1 MEVIKMIK
9 LTLEAARINIGYT
22 QKEAAERFGMH
33 YQTLA
38 KLEEDSTNAPYS
50 FIQDIPHVYRIS
62 PDNIFFGRKNEFIRL
77 LQTGDKLVNA

>member
-1 MEVIKMIK
+1 MIK

-50 FIQDIPHVYRIS
+50 FIQDIPNVYRIS
-62 PDNIFFGRKNEFIRL
+62 PDNIFLVAKTSLFVYCRL
-77 LQTGDKLVNA
+77 ETN

>member
-1 MEVIKMIK
+1 MLK
-9 LTLEAARINIGYT
+9 LTLEAARTNIGYT
-22 QKEAAERFGMH
+22 QKEAAALYGMH

-50 FIQDIPHVYRIS
+50 FIQAIPRVYKIS

-77 LQTGDKLVNA
+77 LRDGDNQ